1 MLISMQNRGADRIF
15 RNGRM
20 LTLCGRS
27 TIASALATRDDH
39 ILAVGGEELV
49 RTAGQPGTEI
59 IDLHGKAVIPGLV
72 DSHAHMDREGLK
84 DIYPSLPSARSIDD
98 GLART

>member
-15 RNGRM
+15 RDGKII
-20 LTLCGRS
+20 TLDGRS
-27 TIASALATRDDH
+27 TIASVLATRGNH

-84 DIYPSLPSARSIDD
+84 DIYPSLAGAKSLI
-98 GLART
+98 